1 MDTRKALASAKDAA
15 TAKLMRE
22 WRRAKQDE
30 AEAAARR
37 KEYQT
42 LLEWDLDERGTDSL
56 TIGAHTVT
64 RGDTVTS
71 RFDTKTFKQERPELY
86 AAYMIDGTRHD
97 FTVKAG

>member
-1 MDTRKALASAKDAA
+1 MNTKEAIANAKDAA

-22 WRRAKQDE
+22 WRKAKQEE

-42 LLEWDLDERGTDSL
+42 LLEWDLDERGLDTL
-56 TIGAHTVT
+56 TIGAHTVS

-86 AAYMIDGTRHD
+86 AAYTTNSTRHD